1 MWTLILTLVISGHS
15 THTVTVP
22 NLPSREI
29 CRQAGENHIEQYTH
43 KFNKLFDSGKHFGFY
58 TCVETLSN

>member
-22 NLPSREI
+22 NLPSKEI
-29 CRQAGENHIEQYTH
+29 CRQTGENHIEQYTRRF
-43 KFNKLFDSGKHFGFY
+43 KTFMGSNGYVGVY
-58 TCVETLSN
+58 TCVETK

>member
-1 MWTLILTLVISGHS
+1 MWTLILTLVVAGHS

-29 CRQAGENHIEQYTH
+29 CRQAGENHIEQYTRR
-43 KFNKLFDSGKHFGFY
+43 FDSWIGSKAYVGVY
-58 TCVETLSN
+58 TCVEQKQ